1 MAWKASPDH
10 VGLDFQIDLELNTQ
24 IGLERRK
31 QIIYC
36 LVVLRNYG
44 GNRNAT
50 NKTVSAS
57 ARGSNDHMKKGRLTM
72 GKQSLLMG
80 GAMALATAFG
90 STAPNV
96 ANAAEI
102 AISCGAVGMEL
113 ELCQEGA
120 NAWAEATG
128 NTVEIISTPNSAT
141 ERLALYQ
148 QILAAN
154 SADIDV
160 YQIDVIWPGILAN
173 HFIDLA
179 EHIDETARKEH
190 FEAIVDNN
198 TVDGSF
204 VAMPW
209 FTDAGILY
217 YRTDLLEKYG
227 KQPPETWE
235 DLAAAAK
242 EIQDGERAEGN
253 DKMWGFVFQ
262 AKAYEGLTCDA
273 LEWVDSYGGGEIV
286 AEDGSITINNEKAAA
301 ALDTAAT
308 WIGEIAPEGVLN
320 YAEEEARGV
329 FQSGNA
335 VFMRNWPYAWSL
347 GNAEDSTVKGKIGVS
362 ALPKG
367 GGDGK
372 NTGVLGGWQLAV
384 SKYSENA
391 EIAADLVKYLTSE
404 EEQKRR
410 AIKGSYNPTIAGLYQ
425 DADVLEATPFFGE
438 LYDTFTNAV
447 ARPSKVTGAKYNQV
461 SSEFFNAAH
470 DVLSGKSPAADRL
483 AALES
488 KLDRLSRGGRW

>member
-1 MAWKASPDH
+1 
-10 VGLDFQIDLELNTQ
+10 
-24 IGLERRK
+24 
-31 QIIYC
+31 
-36 LVVLRNYG
+36 
-44 GNRNAT
+44 
-50 NKTVSAS
+50 
-57 ARGSNDHMKKGRLTM
+57 
-72 GKQSLLMG
+72 MG
-80 GAMALATAFG
+80 GAVLFTFAFG
-90 STAPNV
+90 AGHSGGAD
-96 ANAAEI
+96 AAEI
-102 AISCGAVGMEL
+102 AISCGAVGLEL
-113 ELCQEGA
+113 ELCTEGA

-128 NTVEIISTPNSAT
+128 HTVDVISTPNSAT

-154 SADIDV
+154 SSDIDV

-173 HFIDLA
+173 HFIDLSG
-179 EHIDETARKEH
+179 HIDEASRGDH
-190 FEAIVDNN
+190 FEAIIENN
-198 TVDGSF
+198 TVDDRF

-235 DLAAAAK
+235 DLAATAK
-242 EIQDGERAEGN
+242 EIQDGERTEGN

-273 LEWVDSYGGGEIV
+273 LEWVDSFGGGEII

-301 ALDTAAT
+301 ALDAAAT
-308 WIGEIAPEGVLN
+308 WIGDIAPEGVLN

-347 GNAEDSTVKGKIGVS
+347 GQADDSAVKGKIGVS

-367 GGDGK
+367 GADGK

-391 EIAADLVKYLTSE
+391 EIAADLVKYLTSPD
-404 EEQKRR
+404 EQKRR
-410 AIKGSYNPTIAGLYQ
+410 AIKGSYNPTIASLYE
-425 DADVLEATPFFGE
+425 DAEVLEATPFFGE

-447 ARPSKVTGAKYNQV
+447 ARPSKVTGEKYNQV

>member
-1 MAWKASPDH
+1 L
-10 VGLDFQIDLELNTQ
+10 GLQ
-24 IGLERRK
+24 
-31 QIIYC
+31 
-36 LVVLRNYG
+36 
-44 GNRNAT
+44 
-50 NKTVSAS
+50 
-57 ARGSNDHMKKGRLTM
+57 
-72 GKQSLLMG
+72 
-80 GAMALATAFG
+80 
-90 STAPNV
+90 
-96 ANAAEI
+96 
-102 AISCGAVGMEL
+102 L
-113 ELCQEGA
+113 ELCQDGA

-128 NTVEIISTPNSAT
+128 NEVEVISTPNSAT

-160 YQIDVIWPGILAN
+160 FQIDVIWPGILAS

-179 EHIDETARKEH
+179 QHIDAGQIGQH
-190 FEAIVDNN
+190 FEAIIDNN
-198 TVDGSF
+198 TVGGRL
-204 VAMPW
+204 VGMPW
-209 FTDAGILY
+209 YTDAGLLY

-227 KQPPETWE
+227 KQPPATWQE
-235 DLAAAAK
+235 LAATAQQ
-242 EIQDGERAEGN
+242 IQDAERAAGN

-273 LEWVDSYGGGEIV
+273 LEWVDSFGGGSIV
-286 AEDGSITINNEKAAA
+286 AADGSITIDNENAAA
-301 ALDTAAT
+301 ALDMAAG
-308 WIGEIAPEGVLN
+308 WIGTIAPEGVLN

-347 GNAEDSTVKGKIGVS
+347 GNADDSPIKGKIGVS

-367 GGDGK
+367 AEAGK

-391 EIAADLVKYLTSE
+391 ALAADLVRYLTGY

-410 AIKGSYNPTIAGLYQ
+410 AIKGSYNPTIAALYQ
-425 DADVLEATPFFGE
+425 DADVLAATPFFGS
-438 LYDTFTNAV
+438 LYDTFVNAV
-447 ARPSKVTGAKYNQV
+447 ARPSKVTMGKYNQV

-470 DVLSGKSPAADRL
+470 DVLSGKAKGAPRL
-483 AALES
+483 KALAR

>member
-1 MAWKASPDH
+1 MRSLVKGA
-10 VGLDFQIDLELNTQ
+10 
-24 IGLERRK
+24 
-31 QIIYC
+31 
-36 LVVLRNYG
+36 VVL
-44 GNRNAT
+44 A
-50 NKTVSAS
+50 
-57 ARGSNDHMKKGRLTM
+57 
-72 GKQSLLMG
+72 
-80 GAMALATAFG
+80 ALAG
-90 STAPNV
+90 STLSAV
-96 ANAAEI
+96 NAKEI
-102 AISCGAVGMEL
+102 SISCGALGLQL
-113 ELCQEGA
+113 ELCQDGA

-128 NTVEIISTPNSAT
+128 NEVEVISTPNSAT

-160 YQIDVIWPGILAN
+160 FQIDVIWPGILAS

-179 EHIDETARKEH
+179 QHIDAGQIGQH
-190 FEAIVDNN
+190 FEAIIDNN
-198 TVDGSF
+198 TVGGRL
-204 VAMPW
+204 VGMPW
-209 FTDAGILY
+209 YTDAGLLY

-227 KQPPETWE
+227 KQPPATWQE
-235 DLAAAAK
+235 LAATAQQ
-242 EIQDGERAEGN
+242 IQDAERAAGN

-273 LEWVDSYGGGEIV
+273 LEWVDSFGGGSIV
-286 AEDGSITINNEKAAA
+286 AADGSITIDNENAAA
-301 ALDTAAT
+301 ALDMAAG
-308 WIGEIAPEGVLN
+308 WIGTIAPEGGLN

-347 GNAEDSTVKGKIGVS
+347 GNADDSPIKGKIGVS

-367 GGDGK
+367 AEAGK

-391 EIAADLVKYLTSE
+391 ALAADLVRYLTGY

-410 AIKGSYNPTIAGLYQ
+410 AIKGSYNPTIAALYQ
-425 DADVLEATPFFGE
+425 DADVLAATPFFGS
-438 LYDTFTNAV
+438 LYDTFVNAV
-447 ARPSKVTGAKYNQV
+447 ARPSKVTMGKYNQV

-470 DVLSGKSPAADRL
+470 DVLSGKAKGAPRL
-483 AALES
+483 KALAR

>member
-1 MAWKASPDH
+1 MNHDKQRALGSVLGFALLAGA
-10 VGLDFQIDLELNTQ
+10 VG
-24 IGLERRK
+24 G
-31 QIIYC
+31 
-36 LVVLRNYG
+36 
-44 GNRNAT
+44 
-50 NKTVSAS
+50 
-57 ARGSNDHMKKGRLTM
+57 
-72 GKQSLLMG
+72 
-80 GAMALATAFG
+80 
-90 STAPNV
+90 

-102 AISCGAVGMEL
+102 AISCGAVGQEL
-113 ELCQEGA
+113 ELCTEGA

-154 SADIDV
+154 SSDIDV
-160 YQIDVIWPGILAN
+160 FQIDVIWPGILAN
-173 HFIDLA
+173 HFIDLG
-179 EHIDETARKEH
+179 EHIDEAAREEH
-190 FEAIVDNN
+190 FEAIIQNN

-217 YRTDLLEKYG
+217 YRTDLLEKYS

-235 DLAAAAK
+235 DLAATAK
-242 EIQDGERAEGN
+242 EIQDAERAEGN

-273 LEWVDSYGGGEIV
+273 LEWVDSFGGGEIV
-286 AEDGSITINNEKAAA
+286 AEDGSITINNEEAAA
-301 ALDTAAT
+301 ALDMAAT
-308 WIGEIAPEGVLN
+308 WIGDIAPEGVLN

-347 GNAEDSTVKGKIGVS
+347 GQADDSSIKGNIGVS

-367 GGDGK
+367 GADGK

-391 EIAADLVKYLTSE
+391 ELAADLVEYLTSAD
-404 EEQKRR
+404 EQKRR
-410 AIKGSYNPTIAGLYQ
+410 AIKGSYNPTIANLYQ
-425 DADVLEATPFFGE
+425 DAEVLEAAPFFGE

-447 ARPSKVTGAKYNQV
+447 ARPSKVTGEKYNQV
-461 SSEFFNAAH
+461 SSEFFNTAH
-470 DVLSGKSPAADRL
+470 DVLSGKSPAADSL

-488 KLDRLSRGGRW
+488 KLDRLSRGGNW